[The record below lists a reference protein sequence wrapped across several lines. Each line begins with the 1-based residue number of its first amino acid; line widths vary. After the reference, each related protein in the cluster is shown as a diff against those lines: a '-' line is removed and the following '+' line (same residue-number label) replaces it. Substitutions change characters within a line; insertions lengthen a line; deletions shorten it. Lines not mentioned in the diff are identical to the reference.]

1 MSWKNNLH
9 PASFNGVTFEVAS
22 TSDDIERSKATH
34 QYPFKDGANVID
46 LGAGPRHVSMEAVF
60 YGPNY
65 EAALSKFLDA
75 VDVPDTCELIHP
87 VFGSMQAQ
95 TARIG
100 IPFRAEEPDYTKV
113 PIDFI
118 LSTLDAPLFDNTA
131 PSQKVGAVNKAADNS
146 LMSGL
151 TRLLADIKV
160 AVTLPA
166 LVMGKIS
173 ADMAI
178 VMANMGIYRNQLTL
192 PIAWVPSGA
201 NYITDPTA
209 FFDDLA
215 SGMVARVQTIFS
227 TIDLQ
232 QAYSGTPGQAL
243 SPISTLI
250 DGTSG
255 AVAAGSTVATSSA
268 TFAGFNYI
276 DTTAVGYTRGSLA
289 SIWTAPLAN
298 LLQSLL
304 TLTPS
309 TSSAL
314 PTGPY
319 ITSGVASAQG
329 SGVTA
334 TQPFL
339 IAHVSIQQTA
349 AVASAAAQVFAL
361 AIDNPVLTPNDIQS
375 ITNDVRTNINTTI
388 TLARATWPNIVDH
401 RPITEPLK
409 ALALSVYNA
418 AEQLIQAK
426 PPFTTRTVT
435 TPGNLNLLAFLWYG
449 DYTRAD
455 ELFRLN
461 PQIVNPNFITA
472 GMVLSCYA
480 K

>member
-1 MSWKNNLH
+1 
-9 PASFNGVTFEVAS
+9 
-22 TSDDIERSKATH
+22 
-34 QYPFKDGANVID
+34 
-46 LGAGPRHVSMEAVF
+46 
-60 YGPNY
+60 
-65 EAALSKFLDA
+65 
-75 VDVPDTCELIHP
+75 
-87 VFGSMQAQ
+87 
-95 TARIG
+95 
-100 IPFRAEEPDYTKV
+100 
-113 PIDFI
+113 
-118 LSTLDAPLFDNTA
+118 
-131 PSQKVGAVNKAADNS
+131 
-146 LMSGL
+146 
-151 TRLLADIKV
+151 
-160 AVTLPA
+160 
-166 LVMGKIS
+166 
-173 ADMAI
+173 
-178 VMANMGIYRNQLTL
+178 
-192 PIAWVPSGA
+192 
-201 NYITDPTA
+201 
-209 FFDDLA
+209 
-215 SGMVARVQTIFS
+215 
-227 TIDLQ
+227 
-232 QAYSGTPGQAL
+232 
-243 SPISTLI
+243 
-250 DGTSG
+250 
-255 AVAAGSTVATSSA
+255 
-268 TFAGFNYI
+268 
-276 DTTAVGYTRGSLA
+276 
-289 SIWTAPLAN
+289 
-298 LLQSLL
+298 
-304 TLTPS
+304 
-309 TSSAL
+309 
-314 PTGPY
+314 
-319 ITSGVASAQG
+319 VASAQG